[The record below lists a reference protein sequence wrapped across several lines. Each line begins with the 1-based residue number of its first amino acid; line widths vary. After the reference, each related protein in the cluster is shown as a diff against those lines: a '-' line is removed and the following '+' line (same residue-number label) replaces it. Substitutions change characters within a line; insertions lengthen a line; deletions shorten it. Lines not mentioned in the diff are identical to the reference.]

1 MDDFT
6 SAEADVLIELSRE
19 GHVLIDRNRNTVR
32 FSHDLLGDWAR
43 LRELQVQAEN
53 VSVFIQKRLHSPLW
67 HQAIRL
73 FAINLLEKND
83 HASAYQKLFE
93 QFSSGS
99 TADALAQ
106 NLMLEA
112 PVFAADPANVL
123 NSLWPIMQAENGSL
137 LRRFLRQFRQVAT
150 NPDDRALGSV
160 EEKDT
165 DLRIEIAAIYRIP
178 WIPYW
183 LGVLRFL
190 GDHAEDIIVLAR
202 EEIADIC
209 LLWLPLQPVFPDLM
223 QPMASMAVGA
233 AKRFYRSPEREHHQ
247 HHNRTSAEEKVC
259 QALLLAAP
267 TLPEATTEL
276 ALKLS
281 GRLAPA
287 QDEELPERER
297 PRSRFWIDP
306 GPPQPW
312 PEGPQRECSP
322 AFRSAIMDGRYAIG
336 LFRAVPDVAAEALFG
351 VLLDIPFGDPR
362 FDGGTDLDEHGFE
375 RGDRILKSSFWT
387 NGPFVAFL
395 NANPQVA
402 LSTIIRLVN
411 FATERATELPE
422 DLRERI
428 VVPVRVGEV
437 VSNWKG
443 TQWALLWHKGHVFG
457 PRAVCCALLSLE
469 FWFYQLQDNKQPIE
483 THLRTILEQSRSIAL
498 AGVLIT
504 VGKRDPNLFLGPLR
518 PLVEAVELHWIERNL
533 RRGDED
539 SFMACNF
546 DSFGSE
552 RHLVHEWVQKPHRK
566 ELLGDLVLRQ
576 FLSDPTWRAMIKDI
590 STHWKARLDKTPP
603 EHSLANILSTALAQF
618 DLENW
623 GAKQHKDGIEISFKR
638 PSHLPSPTTEEQASM
653 ERTQLLLFLPFEC
666 RQILHGERPSSVDKI
681 GEWWNSIERIRNID
695 LTEQD
700 TALYCPEDALLGIIS
715 VSLICHREW
724 LAGQPEREALARE
737 LLITTGLNQPTK
749 SWFSEDVIC
758 DHKWDNFAAWGMTT
772 LWCENPQDPVLRQ
785 GVGSL
790 VMWDR
795 HLVVERVMRIAGA
808 NRKSLGEHFDHLL
821 THAIRYAPIRDDLK
835 QSRFDQKSTFDPKKA
850 LMRHLDSFIK
860 NKTPALPSDW
870 RTLAKPK
877 KSRNHQL
884 SRGLDIEQLVTTLS
898 WAENLDSAADPTE
911 RLAWIELHRQTL
923 SCAILRIQ
931 SVIAAPE
938 EEDDPID
945 SIRDRWPFDDEQKVL
960 KRVA

>member
-1 MDDFT
+1 
-6 SAEADVLIELSRE
+6 
-19 GHVLIDRNRNTVR
+19 
-32 FSHDLLGDWAR
+32 
-43 LRELQVQAEN
+43 
-53 VSVFIQKRLHSPLW
+53 
-67 HQAIRL
+67 
-73 FAINLLEKND
+73 
-83 HASAYQKLFE
+83 
-93 QFSSGS
+93 
-99 TADALAQ
+99 
-106 NLMLEA
+106 
-112 PVFAADPANVL
+112 
-123 NSLWPIMQAENGSL
+123 
-137 LRRFLRQFRQVAT
+137 
-150 NPDDRALGSV
+150 
-160 EEKDT
+160 
-165 DLRIEIAAIYRIP
+165 
-178 WIPYW
+178 
-183 LGVLRFL
+183 
-190 GDHAEDIIVLAR
+190 
-202 EEIADIC
+202 
-209 LLWLPLQPVFPDLM
+209 
-223 QPMASMAVGA
+223 
-233 AKRFYRSPEREHHQ
+233 
-247 HHNRTSAEEKVC
+247 
-259 QALLLAAP
+259 
-267 TLPEATTEL
+267 
-276 ALKLS
+276 
-281 GRLAPA
+281 
-287 QDEELPERER
+287 
-297 PRSRFWIDP
+297 
-306 GPPQPW
+306 
-312 PEGPQRECSP
+312 
-322 AFRSAIMDGRYAIG
+322 
-336 LFRAVPDVAAEALFG
+336 
-351 VLLDIPFGDPR
+351 
-362 FDGGTDLDEHGFE
+362 
-375 RGDRILKSSFWT
+375 
-387 NGPFVAFL
+387 
-395 NANPQVA
+395 
-402 LSTIIRLVN
+402 
-411 FATERATELPE
+411 
-422 DLRERI
+422 
-428 VVPVRVGEV
+428 
-437 VSNWKG
+437 
-443 TQWALLWHKGHVFG
+443 
-457 PRAVCCALLSLE
+457 
-469 FWFYQLQDNKQPIE
+469 
-483 THLRTILEQSRSIAL
+483 
-498 AGVLIT
+498 
-504 VGKRDPNLFLGPLR
+504 
-518 PLVEAVELHWIERNL
+518 
-533 RRGDED
+533 
-539 SFMACNF
+539 
-546 DSFGSE
+546 
-552 RHLVHEWVQKPHRK
+552 
-566 ELLGDLVLRQ
+566 
-576 FLSDPTWRAMIKDI
+576 
-590 STHWKARLDKTPP
+590 
-603 EHSLANILSTALAQF
+603 
-618 DLENW
+618 
-623 GAKQHKDGIEISFKR
+623 
-638 PSHLPSPTTEEQASM
+638 M